1 MNDPYT
7 VLGVARNAS
16 DADIKKTYRKL
27 AKKLHPDLNPGD
39 KKIEAQFKEVTAAYD
54 MLSDPE
60 KRARFDRGEID
71 AAGAERAARHY
82 QRQQSAAG
90 AGPWGQAQGEGNLNV
105 DDILSELF
113 GRGRRG
119 PAKGRGQDA
128 SYTIKIAFL
137 EAAQG
142 AKKRITM
149 PDGRTLDVNVPPGL
163 ESGQTLRLRGQGQ
176 PGIGGGPAGDALIL
190 VEIEPHPFFTRKERD
205 IHLEL
210 PITLP
215 EAVLGAT
222 VTVPTIRG
230 EVALKVP
237 PGSNSGATLRLK
249 GKGIAG
255 KQEAGDQY
263 VKFKVVLPEKP
274 DPELIA
280 FLEKWGLEHAYD
292 VRRKLGI
299 G

>member
-39 KKIEAQFKEVTAAYD
+39 KKVEQQFKEVTAAYD

-90 AGPWGQAQGEGNLNV
+90 AGGPWGQSDPNFNV

-119 PAKGRGQDA
+119 PVKSKGQDA

-149 PDGRTLDVNVPPGL
+149 PDGRNLDVTVPAGL
-163 ESGQTLRLRGQGQ
+163 ESGQTLRLRGQGM
-176 PGIGGGPAGDALIL
+176 PGIGGGPAGDALIQ
-190 VEIEPHPFFTRKERD
+190 VDVEPHPFFTRKERD

-210 PITLP
+210 PITLQ

-222 VTVPTIRG
+222 VNVPTVQG
-230 EVALKVP
+230 DVALKVP
-237 PGSNSGATLRLK
+237 PGSNTGATLRLK

-255 KQEAGDQY
+255 KDSAGDQY

-274 DPELIA
+274 DAELTA
-280 FLEKWGLEHAYD
+280 FLEKWGRDHAYD
-292 VRRKLGI
+292 VRRKLGM